1 MVTRGA
7 AEATVQLAPRMPGP
21 VLHLLSFLAVLAL
34 GGLLLYL
41 CLLLQPL
48 QLFFKNQQLQ
58 LEHFV
63 PIVIVL

>member
-34 GGLLLYL
+34 GGLLL
-41 CLLLQPL
+41 LLLQPL

-63 PIVIVL
+63 PIVVVL

>member
-34 GGLLLYL
+34 GGLL
-41 CLLLQPL
+41 QPL

-63 PIVIVL
+63 PIVVVL